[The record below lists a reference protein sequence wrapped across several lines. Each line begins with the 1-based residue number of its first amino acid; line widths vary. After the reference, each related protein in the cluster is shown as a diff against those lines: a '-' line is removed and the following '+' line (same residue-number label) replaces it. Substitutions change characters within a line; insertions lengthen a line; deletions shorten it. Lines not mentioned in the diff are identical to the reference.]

1 MIRHTRVVMAD
12 GTDPVRNLALEA
24 YLLETV
30 PADTCVL
37 YLWQNAHT
45 VVIGRNQNAWRE
57 CHVTRLQ
64 EDGGTLVRR
73 LSGGGAVYHDM
84 GNLNFTFLLPV
95 ADYDVERQ
103 QQVIL
108 RAVQDYGIPAERT
121 GRNDLTVSGRKFSGN
136 AFYKQAGRAYHHGTL
151 LLNTDMEKMSRY
163 LSVDPQKLSG
173 KGVASVRARVVNLS
187 AINPAITVEGMCE
200 KLTGA
205 LGEVYGNAPQH
216 FCPGTEAQTRL
227 HALQTQ
233 FASWDWIYGRPIPFS
248 WRVQKRFAWGN
259 MEICLEVNAGRIE
272 RCVCYSDAL
281 DEGLAPRLASLLT
294 GCVFDAR
301 AMAQALGAV
310 GESQAVSDVQA
321 FLLEQENESGGE

>member
-1 MIRHTRVVMAD
+1 MIRHTRVVMAQ
-12 GTDPVRNLALEA
+12 GSDPVRNLALEA

-30 PADTCVL
+30 PADTCAL

-151 LLNTDMEKMSRY
+151 LLQADMARMETY
-163 LSVDPQKLSG
+163 LHVDQAKLAG
-173 KGVASVRARVVNLS
+173 KGVPSVRARVVNLCELS
-187 AINPAITVEGMCE
+187 PSVTVDSMRDALIEAFE
-200 KLTGA
+200 QEYGA
-205 LGEVYGNAPQH
+205 ASERMQASQLADERLRAL
-216 FCPGTEAQTRL
+216 EA
-227 HALQTQ
+227 Q
-233 FASWDWIYGRPIPFS
+233 FASRDWIYGRAIPFTWS
-248 WRVQKRFAWGN
+248 AQRRFPWGK
-259 MEICLEVNAGRIE
+259 LELQFQVNEGIVCA
-272 RCVCYSDAL
+272 CACYSDAM
-281 DEGLAPRLASLLT
+281 DEGLAERLKEAFC
-294 GCVFDAR
+294 GCALEADAL
-301 AMAQALGAV
+301 AGAIEGLPDAQVREDIAHFLH
-310 GESQAVSDVQA
+310 EQA
-321 FLLEQENESGGE
+321 F